1 MATFKQKRR
10 FFVRKGKGAKK
21 SGGLTGR
28 LLRVERTLRAGREQ
42 KIARMSGEI
51 NISAKIDSSKLI
63 NLMPDIPQDATSGG
77 RIGNEIR
84 IKKLLVKS
92 WVQYAPTDANNR
104 VPRDE
109 ANVMCRHFILRQ
121 KDQMSATLVVN
132 GVGIFVDDELL
143 ESGGFTQANEF
154 RNIMSPVNRD
164 IFTVKSDR
172 KRRITNAVDSTDP
185 NSDACAN
192 PFNFVVFNKSYGS

>member
-143 ESGGFTQANEF
+143 ESGGFTQA
-154 RNIMSPVNRD
+154 
-164 IFTVKSDR
+164 
-172 KRRITNAVDSTDP
+172 
-185 NSDACAN
+185 
-192 PFNFVVFNKSYGS
+192 FN